1 MSGNI
6 IDQESVIFTVPDP
19 ALIGPSID
27 SVDIRQGKFQIL
39 DVTGTFTTVTINST
53 TINVTNA
60 NIANLSVATLTVA
73 NLGSNAITPT
83 SVGSGVLIDGVLIRD
98 RPHYQVPNRSVACF
112 ESANPASVA
121 GISIALVPYFTGA
134 LIGSFPDGTAVGGNT
149 RGNYSVDWQLARTTA
164 TQVAASNYCVIG
176 GGAGNVIADNA
187 DYSTT
192 SGGLSNAINTTGAF
206 IATSSFIGGGGAN
219 TINATTANAT
229 YGVICGGQSNSINNA
244 YSAAICGAQAGVITG
259 NNAAFIG
266 GGYNNRILA
275 VGDNCVI
282 SGGGNN
288 IISGTVYKSVIS
300 GGDTNQINN
309 GSNSTIVGGI
319 SNTISAGA
327 AVAGGASNT
336 VSGDYG
342 IAFGYANTIA
352 GGSSQSITIGTSNYA
367 ANLYSV
373 AFGYGALSYAYM
385 SHTFS
390 ATDSS
395 SFYRTNNYPR
405 SHLFADDIF
414 QIWATS
420 REIHNENTIYY
431 YGNIYT
437 KGPHNQ
443 LPFIYIYLEPYSCH
457 SMFIHITGG
466 GGNDGKTAN
475 GQGWC
480 RCYTD
485 NANNAQGTGIFFGSA
500 NEDSGFGFGFDV
512 VYSGSYAVFRISCG
526 VGASTYCNWT
536 AVVRD
541 VKATKIFGI

>member
-6 IDQESVIFTVPDP
+6 IDEESVIFTTANP

-60 NIANLSVATLTVA
+60 NITNLSAATLAVA

-83 SVGSGVLIDGVLIRD
+83 PVGSGVLIDGVLIRD

-134 LIGSFPDGTAVGGNT
+134 LIGAFPDGTAVGGNT
-149 RGNYSVDWQLARTTA
+149 RGNYSVDWQLARTA
-164 TQVAASNYCVIG
+164 ANQVAASNYSVLS
-176 GGAGNVIADNA
+176 GGAGNVIATNA
-187 DYSTT
+187 DYSTV
-192 SGGLSNAINTTGAF
+192 SGGLTNTINTTGAF
-206 IATSSFIGGGGAN
+206 VATTSFIGGGGGN
-219 TINATTANAT
+219 TINATLASST
-229 YGVICGGQSNSINNA
+229 YGVICGGQGNTINNA
-244 YSAAICGAQAGVITG
+244 YSATICGARSGVITG
-259 NNAAFIG
+259 NNDGFIG

-275 VGDNCVI
+275 TGDNCVI

-288 IISGTVYKSVIS
+288 IISGTCYKSTIS
-300 GGDTNQINN
+300 GGDTNQIS
-309 GSNSTIVGGI
+309 GSNSSIVGGALNII
-319 SNTISAGA
+319 SSGA
-327 AVAGGASNT
+327 AVAGGVSNN
-336 VSGDYG
+336 VAGDYG
-342 IAFGYANTIA
+342 VAFGYANTIS
-352 GGSSQSITIGTSNYA
+352 GGCSQSVAIGTSNQA
-367 ANLYSV
+367 SNLYSLAV
-373 AFGYGALSYAYM
+373 GYGALSYAYM

-390 ATDSS
+390 ATDNS
-395 SFYRTNNYPR
+395 SFYRSNNYPR

-420 REIHNENTIYY
+420 REIHNGNTIYY
-431 YGNIYT
+431 HADITT
-437 KGPHNQ
+437 KGPQNQ

-485 NANNAQGTGIFFGSA
+485 GLNNAQGTGIFFGSA

-512 VYSGSYAVFRISCG
+512 VYSGSYAVFRINCG
-526 VGASTYCNWT
+526 VAANTYCNWT
-536 AVVRD
+536 AMVRD